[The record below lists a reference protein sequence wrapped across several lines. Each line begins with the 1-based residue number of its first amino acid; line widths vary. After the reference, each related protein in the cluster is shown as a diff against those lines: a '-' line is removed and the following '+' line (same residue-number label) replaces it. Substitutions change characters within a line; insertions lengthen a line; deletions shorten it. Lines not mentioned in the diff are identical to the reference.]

1 MPTRQE
7 ENSVSTTSDRRLAL
21 ATKQLSEKLM
31 KKIGARLAASFT
43 AVLLLLIL
51 IGVILSMQMAR
62 MNESTEVIVNDR
74 LKLQN
79 LAREGEAGTYVTT
92 LYFYRSIAQSTP
104 EAFEDDVQNLA
115 KKAKLNGEIYDKLQS
130 MLGNQPN
137 ARALMQRLIEARK
150 QYNVALVPA
159 HALLAKHDI
168 EGTKAALLS
177 TTPLLTALLK
187 AQEDLVA
194 YETEQMNAAV
204 SESQAAYAT
213 ARTVL
218 WILTGAAIVIA
229 AILGSLLTRSIIRPL
244 QRVVEGANALADGD
258 LTVRIG
264 LQRMDEVGLLAHAVD
279 RAIVQLGSVVQEV
292 KHAAESIAT
301 ATHQLASGNLDLSQ
315 RTEEQAASLQQT
327 ASSME
332 ELTTTVRRNDG
343 SAKQASALA
352 ASASHTAQRGG
363 DEVSRVVKSMQAI
376 STSSTKV
383 VDIIAVIESIS
394 FQTNILALNA
404 AVEAARAGDQ
414 GRGFAVVAAEVRALA
429 QRSATAAKEIKTLIE
444 DSATHV
450 TDGSTLVSQTG
461 DTMTKIVDAIRQVTH
476 IMNEIADASTEQTV
490 GIEQVGRAVNQ
501 MDQVTQQNA
510 ALVEQASAAAQS
522 LAQQAQS
529 LRNAVAIFKID
540 NTNSARSPQK

>member
-1 MPTRQE
+1 
-7 ENSVSTTSDRRLAL
+7 
-21 ATKQLSEKLM
+21 M
-31 KKIGARLAASFT
+31 KKIGVRLAASFT

-51 IGVILSMQMAR
+51 IGVVLNMQMAR

-79 LAREGEAGTYVTT
+79 LAREGQAGTYLTA
-92 LYFYRSIAQSTP
+92 LYLYRGIAQPTP
-104 EAFEDDVQNLA
+104 EALDDEHRRLEKQA
-115 KKAKLNGEIYDKLQS
+115 KRNGEIYTELQS
-130 MLGNQPN
+130 MLGNEPD

-150 QYNVALVPA
+150 QYNVALGPA
-159 HALLAKHDI
+159 HDLMAKHDI

-187 AQEDLVA
+187 AQADVVA
-194 YETEQMNAAV
+194 YETDRMNASV

-352 ASASHTAQRGG
+352 ASASHTAQQGG

-540 NTNSARSPQK
+540 GTDGARLPQTAKDTGSRFHAHAN